1 MRTIDEV
8 IESFERMAKSAR
20 EKARSIKPVESNIV
34 FINEL
39 FELAEEEEQIAN
51 WLKELKR
58 LTGRS
63 CENCKHH
70 YENDC
75 GSGAMPC
82 AECKQI
88 ANDYFEAKEA
98 EE

>member
-1 MRTIDEV
+1 MVTIDEE
-8 IESFERMAKSAR
+8 IEKYEYMVKEAR
-20 EKARSIKPVESNIV
+20 ATATKMKPDESNIV
-34 FINEL
+34 FINNL
-39 FELAEEEEQIAN
+39 FEFAEEQEQIAN

-58 LTGRS
+58 LTGRR